1 MIVVCNVSEEYS
13 RTGIQQYEVR
23 INDIKL
29 SSFEHNSEEGMSVCL
44 HKAAESLK
52 NVDIDAKIKEHRIGI
67 MLELM
72 AMDLSNV

>member
-1 MIVVCNVSEEYS
+1 MIIVCNVSEEYS
-13 RTGIQQYEVR
+13 RTGIQKYEVR
-23 INDIKL
+23 INDTKL

-52 NVDIDAKIKEHRIGI
+52 NVDIDAKIKDRRIAM

-72 AMDLSNV
+72 AMDLTNV